1 MPKSNPPAD
10 RRSENF
16 IGKIEG
22 CENDTVTVS
31 FDGKTVQIELGNID
45 KARLRPEFKF

>member
-1 MPKSNPPAD
+1 
-10 RRSENF
+10 
-16 IGKIEG
+16 
-22 CENDTVTVS
+22 VS